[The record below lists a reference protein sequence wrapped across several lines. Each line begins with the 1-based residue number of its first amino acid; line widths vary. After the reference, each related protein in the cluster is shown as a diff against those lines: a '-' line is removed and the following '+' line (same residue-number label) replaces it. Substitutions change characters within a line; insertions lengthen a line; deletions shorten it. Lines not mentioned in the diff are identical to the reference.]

1 MKISNFV
8 VVKTFQSSRGM
19 QKIKYTFLA
28 LFYVFFSSVLMAQT
42 DVSVAALF
50 ERFKAA
56 AAFDHEFP
64 REKVFLHLDNN
75 AYYEGD
81 SIFYKAYVVRA
92 SSLKPTDISGVL
104 YVELLNAAGQMMERQ
119 LVKIDSLGGGN
130 GCIKFDS
137 YMRSGYYEVRAYTRA
152 MLNWGEDAYFSRV
165 IPLFE
170 RKKESFTIDPLDASW
185 KLTDRAKR
193 TFDFDGEGK
202 RVVSFFPEGGQ
213 RVSELTQRIGF
224 LVTDGNGM
232 PCDDEITIYTPN
244 GESLLTV
251 RPLHEGRGVFLL
263 PAGVTGGYALVGDQ
277 RTELPEAQA
286 EGYTLRADLAD
297 GYLDLRVERSPGMPQ
312 EVVGMGIFN
321 RERACYFDT
330 LHVNAPAEF
339 SLPANVLR
347 GGVNRIQLFNK
358 QGEALAERLVY
369 YPVSAATEVQVKV
382 RQSAS
387 SYAPYAPIA
396 LEFYVS
402 DGKGSPVDA
411 NLSLSVRDD
420 AQELVSNRTSAIDAE
435 MLLASEVRGYIHNPD
450 FYFAP
455 GDTVASRRKRL
466 MALDHL
472 LLVQG
477 WTATSF
483 QQMCHHD
490 QFKADQPIEEN
501 LVLNGTVFK
510 DNNKREPWPN
520 LGLKLMMYSPEG
532 TVVEGECLTDAE
544 GKFAFRS
551 TIDYVG
557 EMSAT
562 VYTEDA
568 VGERKWAR
576 VAFDRWFDPQ
586 PRKYHPKEQTYA
598 PSVAL
603 DTTQQLYTTPEVFE
617 WKDTLDDWRHTYLD
631 EAVIKAK
638 RKYRPLQGNRYKWD
652 GGENKGKRTAESF
665 YNVELEL
672 ERWRDAGN
680 DGTMNAMSFIAMLID
695 GTNYASASVDAA
707 NQMFQQ
713 EEQPE
718 VGTPAEPSTAEQPG
732 ITDLLTQ
739 PEEDEEGEDPSLI
752 NGKVTEWVLNNNN
765 GSDNLGLLMAD
776 EVQSVAIVTDKGK
789 MTRFIGS
796 KGVSENIDQVIAVYE
811 RPNAYLYKSKKG
823 QTKRKVWGYT
833 KHKAFYSPNYYEM
846 KLPKKPDTRHTL
858 YWTPQLTLDSRGKG
872 TAVFFNNSFDGTRLR
887 ISVQGITR
895 DGRFVSFER

>member
-1 MKISNFV
+1 MRLYS
-8 VVKTFQSSRGM
+8 
-19 QKIKYTFLA
+19 
-28 LFYVFFSSVLMAQT
+28 FYITLICILHAPILLMGQTDASVL
-42 DVSVAALF
+42 ALF
-50 ERFKAA
+50 ERFKSA

-81 SIFYKAYVVRA
+81 SLFYKAYVVRA

-130 GCIKFDS
+130 GCIKFDT

-170 RKKESFTIDPLDASW
+170 RKKDSFTIDVIDASW
-185 KLTDRAKR
+185 KLTERAKR
-193 TFDFDGEGK
+193 PFAFEGEKK
-202 RVVSFFPEGGQ
+202 RMLSFYPEGGQ
-213 RVSELTQRIGF
+213 RIAGLAQRIGF
-224 LVTDGNGM
+224 LLTDGNGM
-232 PCDDEITIYTPN
+232 PCDEDLSVYTAE
-244 GESLLTV
+244 GELLLTV
-251 RPLHEGRGVFLL
+251 RPLHEGRGIFLL
-263 PAGVTGGYALVGDQ
+263 PAGVKNGYALVGDQ
-277 RTELPEAQA
+277 RTELPEAQK

-297 GYLDLRVERSPGMPQ
+297 GYLDLHVECTSGMPQ
-312 EVVGMGIFN
+312 EVIGMGIFN

-330 LHVNAPAEF
+330 LHVNGPAEF

-369 YPVSAATEVQVKV
+369 YPITNTGVEVAV
-382 RQSAS
+382 RQNATT
-387 SYAPYAPIA
+387 YAPYSPIA
-396 LEFYVS
+396 LEFYVINT
-402 DGKGSPVDA
+402 DGTPVPA

-420 AQELVSNRTSAIDAE
+420 AQEVVSNKGHSIDAE
-435 MLLASEVRGYIHNPD
+435 MLLASEVRGYIHDPD

-466 MALDHL
+466 TSLDHL
-472 LLVQG
+472 LLIQG
-477 WTATSF
+477 WTATNF
-483 QQMCHHD
+483 EQMCHHD
-490 QFKADQPIEEN
+490 QFQAEQPIEEN

-520 LGLKLMMYSPEG
+520 LGLKLIMYSPEG
-532 TVVEGECLTDAE
+532 LVIEGECLTDAE

-551 TIDYVG
+551 TIDYEG
-557 EMSAT
+557 ELSAT

-568 VGERKWAR
+568 EKNRKWAR
-576 VAFDRWFDPQ
+576 VAFDRWFDPL
-586 PRKYHPKEQTYA
+586 PRTYHPKEQTYA
-598 PSVAL
+598 PAIPL
-603 DTTQQLYTTPEVFE
+603 DTTEQVTNQPDVFE
-617 WKDTLDDWRHTYLD
+617 WKDTIDDWRDTLLD
-631 EAVIKAK
+631 EAVVTGK
-638 RKYRPLQGNRYKWD
+638 RKYRPLQGNRYKWG
-652 GGENKGKRTAESF
+652 GGEDKGKRTAESF

-707 NQMFQQ
+707 NELFQQ
-713 EEQPE
+713 EALPE
-718 VGTPAEPSTAEQPG
+718 LGAPAEPSTTEQPES
-732 ITDLLTQ
+732 TELLTQ
-739 PEEDEEGEDPSLI
+739 PEEKEKSEPSLI
-752 NGKVTEWVLNNNN
+752 NGKVTEWVLNN
-765 GSDNLGLLMAD
+765 GSNSPGLLMAD

-789 MTRFIGS
+789 MTKFVGDR
-796 KGVSENIDQVIAVYE
+796 VVNEHIDQVIAVYE

-833 KHKAFYSPNYYEM
+833 KRKAFYSPNYYEM
-846 KLPKKPDTRHTL
+846 KLPKKGDTRHTL
-858 YWTPQLTLDSRGKG
+858 FWTPQLTLDDQGKG

-887 ISVQGITR
+887 ISVQGITH
-895 DGRFVSFER
+895 DGRFISFER

>member
-1 MKISNFV
+1 MRLYS
-8 VVKTFQSSRGM
+8 
-19 QKIKYTFLA
+19 
-28 LFYVFFSSVLMAQT
+28 FYITLICILHAPIVLMGQT
-42 DVSVAALF
+42 DASVAALF

-81 SIFYKAYVVRA
+81 SLFYKAYVVRA

-119 LVKIDSLGGGN
+119 LVKIDSLGGGS
-130 GCIKFDS
+130 GCIKFDT
-137 YMRSGYYEVRAYTRA
+137 YMHSGYYEVRAYTRA

-170 RKKESFTIDPLDASW
+170 RKKESFSIDVIDASW
-185 KLTDRAKR
+185 KLTERAKR
-193 TFDFDGEGK
+193 SFAFEGEKK
-202 RVVSFFPEGGQ
+202 RVLSFYPEGGE
-213 RVSELTQRIGF
+213 RIAGLAQRIGF
-224 LVTDGNGM
+224 LLTDGNGM
-232 PCDDEITIYTPN
+232 PCDDDITIYN
-244 GESLLTV
+244 AAGELLLTA
-251 RPLHEGRGVFLL
+251 RPLHEGRGAFLL
-263 PAGVTGGYALVGDQ
+263 PAGVMSGYALVGDQ
-277 RTELPEAQA
+277 RTELPEAQK

-297 GYLDLRVERSPGMPQ
+297 GYLDLRVERTPGMPQ
-312 EVVGMGIFN
+312 EIIGMGIFN

-330 LHVNAPAEF
+330 LHVNDPAEF
-339 SLPANVLR
+339 SLPANLLR

-369 YPVSAATEVQVKV
+369 YPMSAAAEVQVKV
-382 RQSAS
+382 RQNAS

-396 LEFYVS
+396 LELYVT
-402 DGKGSPVDA
+402 DTQGAPVET

-420 AQELVSNRTSAIDAE
+420 AQEVVSNRGHSIDAE
-435 MLLASEVRGYIHNPD
+435 MLLASEVRGYIHDPD

-455 GDTVASRRKRL
+455 GDTVASLRKRL
-466 MALDHL
+466 TALDHL

-477 WTATSF
+477 WTATGF
-483 QQMCHHD
+483 EQMCHHE
-490 QFKADQPIEEN
+490 QFQAEQPIEEN

-520 LGLKLMMYSPEG
+520 LGLKLIMYSPEG

-544 GKFAFRS
+544 GQFAFRS
-551 TIDYVG
+551 TIDYEG

-562 VYTEDA
+562 VYTED
-568 VGERKWAR
+568 VEKNRKWAR
-576 VAFDRWFDPQ
+576 VAFDRWFDPL
-586 PRKYHPKEQTYA
+586 PRTYHPKEQTYA
-598 PSVAL
+598 PAIPL
-603 DTTQQLYTTPEVFE
+603 DTTEQVTSQPDVFE
-617 WKDTLDDWRHTYLD
+617 WKDTIDDWRDTFLD
-631 EAVIKAK
+631 EAVVKGK
-638 RKYRPLQGNRYKWD
+638 RKYRPLQGNRYKWG
-652 GGENKGKRTAESF
+652 GGEDKGKRTAESF

-707 NQMFQQ
+707 NKMFQQ
-713 EEQPE
+713 EAAPDW
-718 VGTPAEPSTAEQPG
+718 GTPAETSTTEQSG
-732 ITDLLTQ
+732 GTDSQ
-739 PEEDEEGEDPSLI
+739 PQSEEKTEGEPSII
-752 NGKVTEWVLNNNN
+752 NGKVTEWVLNNSSN
-765 GSDNLGLLMAD
+765 SIGLLMAD

-789 MTRFIGS
+789 MAKFIGS
-796 KGVSENIDQVIAVYE
+796 KVTEGQIDQVVAVYE

-833 KHKAFYSPNYYEM
+833 KRKVFYSPNYYEM

-858 YWTPQLTLDSRGKG
+858 YWTPQLTLDDQGKG

>member
-1 MKISNFV
+1 MRLYS
-8 VVKTFQSSRGM
+8 
-19 QKIKYTFLA
+19 
-28 LFYVFFSSVLMAQT
+28 FYITLICILHAPILLMGQTNASVL
-42 DVSVAALF
+42 ALF
-50 ERFKAA
+50 ERFKSA

-81 SIFYKAYVVRA
+81 SLFYKAYVVRA

-130 GCIKFDS
+130 GCIKFDT

-170 RKKESFTIDPLDASW
+170 RKKESFSIDVIDASW
-185 KLTDRAKR
+185 KLTERAKR
-193 TFDFDGEGK
+193 PFAFEGEKK
-202 RVVSFFPEGGQ
+202 RMLSFYPEGGQ
-213 RVSELTQRIGF
+213 RIAGLAQRIGF
-224 LVTDGNGM
+224 LLTDGNGM
-232 PCDDEITIYTPN
+232 PCDEDLSIYTAE
-244 GESLLTV
+244 GELLLTV
-251 RPLHEGRGVFLL
+251 RPLHEGRGIFLL
-263 PAGVTGGYALVGDQ
+263 PAGVKNGYALVGDQ
-277 RTELPEAQA
+277 RTELPEAQK

-297 GYLDLRVERSPGMPQ
+297 GYLDLHVERTSGMPQ
-312 EVVGMGIFN
+312 EVIGMGIFN

-330 LHVNAPAEF
+330 LHVNGPAEF

-369 YPVSAATEVQVKV
+369 YPITNTGVEVAV
-382 RQSAS
+382 RQNATT
-387 SYAPYAPIA
+387 YAPYSPIA
-396 LEFYVS
+396 LEFYVTNT
-402 DGKGSPVDA
+402 DGTPVPA

-420 AQELVSNRTSAIDAE
+420 AQEVVSNKGHSIDAE
-435 MLLASEVRGYIHNPD
+435 MLLASEVRGYIHDPD

-466 MALDHL
+466 TALDHL
-472 LLVQG
+472 LLIQG
-477 WTATSF
+477 WTATNF
-483 QQMCHHD
+483 EQMCHHD
-490 QFKADQPIEEN
+490 QFQAEQPIEEN

-520 LGLKLMMYSPEG
+520 LGLKLIMYSPEG
-532 TVVEGECLTDAE
+532 LVIEGECLTDAE

-551 TIDYVG
+551 TIDYEG

-568 VGERKWAR
+568 EKNRKWAR
-576 VAFDRWFDPQ
+576 VAFDRWFDPL
-586 PRKYHPKEQTYA
+586 PRTYHPKEQTYA
-598 PSVAL
+598 TAIPL
-603 DTTQQLYTTPEVFE
+603 DTTEQVTNQPDVFE
-617 WKDTLDDWRHTYLD
+617 WKDTIDDWRDTLLD
-631 EAVIKAK
+631 EAVVTGK
-638 RKYRPLQGNRYKWD
+638 RKYRPLQGNRYKWG
-652 GGENKGKRTAESF
+652 GGEDKGKRTAESF

-680 DGTMNAMSFIAMLID
+680 DGTMNAVSFIAMLID

-707 NQMFQQ
+707 NELFQQ
-713 EEQPE
+713 EALPE
-718 VGTPAEPSTAEQPG
+718 WGAPAEPSTTEQPES
-732 ITDLLTQ
+732 TELLTQ
-739 PEEDEEGEDPSLI
+739 PEEKEKSEPSLI
-752 NGKVTEWVLNNNN
+752 NGKVTEWVLNN
-765 GSDNLGLLMAD
+765 GSNSPGLLMAD
-776 EVQSVAIVTDKGK
+776 EVQSVAIITDKGK
-789 MTRFIGS
+789 MTKFVGDR
-796 KGVSENIDQVIAVYE
+796 VVHEHIDQVIAVYE

-833 KHKAFYSPNYYEM
+833 KRKAFYSPNYYEM
-846 KLPKKPDTRHTL
+846 KLPKKGDTRHTL
-858 YWTPQLTLDSRGKG
+858 FWTPQLTLDDQGKG

-887 ISVQGITR
+887 ISVQGITH
-895 DGRFVSFER
+895 DGRFISFER